1 MKFSIIIPVFNRPDE
16 IKDLIQSIVDQKY
29 RDIEIIV
36 IEDGST
42 ITSSD
47 IINSFKN
54 KINLQYHE
62 TSNQGPGLARNHGV
76 KFANAEWIIF
86 FDSDCTIPKNYFYE
100 VDEFLKS
107 NTEVD
112 FFGGPDKSNKSFS
125 FLQKAI
131 NYSMTS
137 MLTTGGIRGSK
148 YTVDKFLPRSFNM
161 GMKKK
166 NFLQV
171 GGFSSMRFGEDLD
184 LTYRLLSSGA
194 KSSIIKT
201 AYVYHKRRNNLIGFF
216 NQIFSSGS
224 ARVKL
229 NQKHKGT
236 FRFFHLLPSLF
247 FIFFVFMCLLLLFK
261 IDFNF
266 IFLIQF
272 IYGIYF
278 MLIFLESSI
287 LNKNPLVGLLSVI
300 TTFTQF
306 FAYGTG
312 YLKAWIKN
320 YL

>member
-16 IKDLIQSIVDQKY
+16 INDLIQSIVDQKY

-36 IEDGST
+36 IEDGSS
-42 ITSSD
+42 ITSND

-62 TSNQGPGLARNHGV
+62 ISNQGPGLARNHGV

-148 YTVDKFLPRSFNM
+148 YRVDKFLPRSFNM

-216 NQIFSSGS
+216 NQIFSSGN

>member
-1 MKFSIIIPVFNRPDE
+1 MRFSIIVPVFNRPDE

-29 RDIEIIV
+29 RDLEIIV
-36 IEDGST
+36 IEDGSS
-42 ITSSD
+42 ISSND

-62 TSNQGPGLARNHGV
+62 ISNQGPGLARNHGV
-76 KFANAEWIIF
+76 KFAHAEWIIF

-100 VDEFLKS
+100 VNEFLKS
-107 NTEVD
+107 NVD
-112 FFGGPDKSNKSFS
+112 IHFFGGPDKSKKNFS

-131 NYSMTS
+131 SYSMTS
-137 MLTTGGIRGSK
+137 VLTTGGIRGSQ
-148 YTVDKFLPRSFNM
+148 YSVDKFLPRSFNM
-161 GMKKK
+161 GVKKK
-166 NFLQV
+166 NFLEI

-194 KSSIIKT
+194 KSSGIKN

-216 NQIFSSGS
+216 NQIFSSGN

-229 NQKHKGT
+229 NKKHKGT

-247 FIFFVFMCLLLLFK
+247 VIFFVLIHFFLLFK

-266 IFLIQF
+266 ILLLQF

-278 MLIFLESSI
+278 VLIFLESSI
-287 LNKNPLVGLLSVI
+287 LNKNPLVGFLSII
-300 TTFTQF
+300 TTIVQF
-306 FAYGTG
+306 FAYGSG
-312 YLKAWIKN
+312 YLRSWIKN

>member
-16 IKDLIQSIVDQKY
+16 INDLIQSIIDQKY
-29 RDIEIIV
+29 RDLEIIV
-36 IEDGST
+36 IEDGSS
-42 ITSSD
+42 ISSND

-62 TSNQGPGLARNHGV
+62 ISNQGPGLARNHGV
-76 KFANAEWIIF
+76 KFAHAEWIIF

-161 GMKKK
+161 GVKKK
-166 NFLQV
+166 NFLEI

-194 KSSIIKT
+194 K
-201 AYVYHKRRNNLIGFF
+201 
-216 NQIFSSGS
+216 
-224 ARVKL
+224 
-229 NQKHKGT
+229 
-236 FRFFHLLPSLF
+236 
-247 FIFFVFMCLLLLFK
+247 
-261 IDFNF
+261 
-266 IFLIQF
+266 
-272 IYGIYF
+272 
-278 MLIFLESSI
+278 
-287 LNKNPLVGLLSVI
+287 
-300 TTFTQF
+300 
-306 FAYGTG
+306 
-312 YLKAWIKN
+312 
-320 YL
+320 

>member
-16 IKDLIQSIVDQKY
+16 INDLIQSIVDQKY

-36 IEDGST
+36 IEDGSS
-42 ITSSD
+42 ITSND

-62 TSNQGPGLARNHGV
+62 ISNQGPGLARNHGV

-148 YTVDKFLPRSFNM
+148 YRVDKFLPRSFNM